1 MTIKDK
7 AKKIKEFCDYRPNC
21 FGCPLRPTLDEELCY
36 TKEEFVGKHYDL
48 LFSLKEENSE
58 PQTKEAVNHPD
69 HYQGKHEC
77 IDEMIALFGVE
88 AVKHFCMCNVY
99 KYRFRAARKN
109 GEEDIRK
116 AENYMDILMNLEAGN
131 PWK

>member
-7 AKKIKEFCDYRPNC
+7 ARKIQEFCDYRSSC
-21 FGCPLRPTLDEELCY
+21 IGCPLYPTLDAEMCY
-36 TKEEFVGKHYDL
+36 TKEEFVEKHYDL

-58 PQTKEAVNHPD
+58 PRTKEAVNHPD

-116 AENYMDILMNLEAGN
+116 SEWYMDKLIELQSEG
-131 PWK
+131 

>member
-7 AKKIKEFCDYRPNC
+7 ASRIKEYCNNRSDC
-21 FGCPLRPTLDEELCY
+21 FGCPLRSMFDAEMCY
-36 TKEEFVGKHYDL
+36 SKEEFVEKYYDI
-48 LFSLKEENSE
+48 LFGQKEENSE
-58 PQTKEAVNHPD
+58 PHTKEAVNHPD

-109 GEEDIRK
+109 GEEDLHK
-116 AENYMDILMNLEAGN
+116 AEWYMDKLIELQSGE
-131 PWK
+131 